1 MTKIIVIQSGDN
13 TQTQLQEIKPQSFN
27 TIKIIKSTSARPN
40 PALPPLL
47 LPFLLIL
54 IISFHLLYIYYN
66 KFFNKNQFK
75 KKRFRTYLVSE
86 RRKPTVLKP
95 PVRRSESYDQK
106 FKENFSTGWGTSP
119 SFPKAFQRIRDL
131 SRTRLVIIR
140 AGWWDLLTA
149 GPAII

>member
-1 MTKIIVIQSGDN
+1 MTKIIEIQSGDN

-27 TIKIIKSTSARPN
+27 TIKIIKSISARPN
-40 PALPPLL
+40 PTLPPFL
-47 LPFLLIL
+47 FLLIF

-95 PVRRSESYDQK
+95 PVRRSESYDQR
-106 FKENFSTGWGTSP
+106 FLAYS
-119 SFPKAFQRIRDL
+119 QR
-131 SRTRLVIIR
+131 
-140 AGWWDLLTA
+140 
-149 GPAII
+149 